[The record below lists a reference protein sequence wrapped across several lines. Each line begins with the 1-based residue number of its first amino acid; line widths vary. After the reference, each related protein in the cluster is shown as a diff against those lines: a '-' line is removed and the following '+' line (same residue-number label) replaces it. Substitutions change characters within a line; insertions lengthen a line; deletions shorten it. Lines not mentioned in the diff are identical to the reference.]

1 MKTKKTYIAP
11 ISKMVFIEESIIAS
25 SPNQDPWDPTDPV
38 LINFNLEEVEE
49 EGYSD

>member
-11 ISKMVFIEESIIAS
+11 TSKMVFIEESIIAS
-25 SPNQDPWDPTDPV
+25 SPNPNFDPTDPV

-49 EGYSD
+49 EGYGD